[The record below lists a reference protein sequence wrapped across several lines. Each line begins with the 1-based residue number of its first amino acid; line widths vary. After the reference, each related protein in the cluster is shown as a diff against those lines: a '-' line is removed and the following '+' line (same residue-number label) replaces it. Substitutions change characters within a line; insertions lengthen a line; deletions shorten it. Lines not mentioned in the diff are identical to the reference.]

1 MRLPEDTPINKVH
14 ELQGSGKSNTEIIQT
29 LQGEGYS
36 FQQISEALNKS
47 QASPTAEPV
56 AQPPTES
63 PGKMEP
69 SVLYSEGNEPTTP
82 EPPAPSEPAI
92 QEPQMEPMQESYQPQ
107 AWPEQESF
115 NYPSSN
121 LGATTEDIEEI
132 AESIIHEKW
141 QKMTEEFGDILS
153 WKDKI
158 SNDID
163 AIKQEVMRVENRF
176 ENLQNSVIGKVREY
190 DESVTDVGVEIKALG
205 KLLSNIINPLTNN
218 VKELE
223 KILKD
228 LKK

>member
-14 ELQGSGKSNTEIIQT
+14 ELQGTGKSNTEIIQT
-29 LQGEGYS
+29 LQGDGYS

-47 QASPTAEPV
+47 QTNPAAEPTAIAP
-56 AQPPTES
+56 QES
-63 PGKMEP
+63 SSELKP
-69 SVLYSEGNEPTTP
+69 SVLYSEGNEPAAP
-82 EPPAPSEPAI
+82 EPSVISEPTI
-92 QEPQMEPMQESYQPQ
+92 QEPQMQPMQESYQPQ
-107 AWPEQESF
+107 TWPEQESF
-115 NYPSSN
+115 NYASSS

-132 AESIIHEKW
+132 AESIINEKW

-158 SNDID
+158 TNDID
-163 AIKQEVMRVENRF
+163 AIKQELMRVENRF
-176 ENLQNSVIGKVREY
+176 ENLQNSVVGKVKEY
-190 DESVTDVGVEIKALG
+190 DESVSDVGVEIKALG
-205 KLLSNIINPLTNN
+205 KLLSNIISPLTSN